1 MEEFMRPVFRNSLLV
16 ILAVLLITGYNSLFI
31 VQQYEK
37 ALVLEL
43 GKPIRVEGPGLHFKL
58 PFVQD
63 IVYVDG
69 RILNL
74 DAPPQEAPTSDQKQV
89 IVESF
94 VKFRIVDPLKFYQTM
109 QTIEQAQ
116 QRLGSVVNSSVR
128 NLLGQ
133 VPLETI
139 LTDKRSQLME
149 QVKLLVDTEVGQF
162 GIKIIDVRIKRMDL
176 PEENSQA
183 VFRRMQTQ
191 RKQEAS
197 RFRAEGERDAL
208 SIRSEG
214 DKQKVLILANAQKQ
228 SDILRGTGDAE
239 AAGIYSD
246 AYAKNPQFFE
256 FYRSLQSLRTSL
268 TTDTTTFI
276 GAPTG
281 DFFRFFYK
289 MNGK

>member
-1 MEEFMRPVFRNSLLV
+1 MRPVFRNSLLV

>member
-1 MEEFMRPVFRNSLLV
+1 MRPVLRNTLLV
-16 ILAVLLITGYNSLFI
+16 ILAIFLITGYNSLFI

-63 IVYVDG
+63 IVYIDG

-183 VFRRMQTQ
+183 VFRRMQTPVSYTHLG
-191 RKQEAS
+191 RW
-197 RFRAEGERDAL
+197 
-208 SIRSEG
+208 I
-214 DKQKVLILANAQKQ
+214 
-228 SDILRGTGDAE
+228 
-239 AAGIYSD
+239 
-246 AYAKNPQFFE
+246 
-256 FYRSLQSLRTSL
+256 
-268 TTDTTTFI
+268 
-276 GAPTG
+276 
-281 DFFRFFYK
+281 
-289 MNGK
+289 

>member
-1 MEEFMRPVFRNSLLV
+1 MRPVLRNTLLV
-16 ILAVLLITGYNSLFI
+16 ILAIFLITGYNSLFI

-63 IVYVDG
+63 IVYIDG

-139 LTDKRSQLME
+139 LTDKRSQLM
-149 QVKLLVDTEVGQF
+149 
-162 GIKIIDVRIKRMDL
+162 
-176 PEENSQA
+176 
-183 VFRRMQTQ
+183 
-191 RKQEAS
+191 
-197 RFRAEGERDAL
+197 
-208 SIRSEG
+208 
-214 DKQKVLILANAQKQ
+214 
-228 SDILRGTGDAE
+228 
-239 AAGIYSD
+239 
-246 AYAKNPQFFE
+246 
-256 FYRSLQSLRTSL
+256 
-268 TTDTTTFI
+268 
-276 GAPTG
+276 
-281 DFFRFFYK
+281 
-289 MNGK
+289 

>member
-1 MEEFMRPVFRNSLLV
+1 MRPVLRNTLLV
-16 ILAVLLITGYNSLFI
+16 ILAILLITGYSSIFI
-31 VQQYEK
+31 VQQYEQ

-63 IVYVDG
+63 VVSVDS

-109 QTIEQAQ
+109 RTIDQAQ
-116 QRLGSVVNSSVR
+116 QRLGPVVNSNVR

-139 LTDKRSQLME
+139 LTDKRSQLLE
-149 QVKLLVDTEVGQF
+149 QIKLLVDAEVNQF

-176 PEENSQA
+176 PPENSQA
-183 VFRRMQTQ
+183 VFLRMQTQ

-197 RFRAEGERDAL
+197 RFRAEGKRDAL
-208 SIRSEG
+208 SISSEG
-214 DKQKVLILANAQKQ
+214 DKQQVVILANAQKQ
-228 SDILRGTGDAE
+228 SDILRGMGDAE

-246 AYAKNPQFFE
+246 AYAKNPSFFE
-256 FYRSLQSLRTSL
+256 FYRSLQSLRLSL
-268 TTDTTTFI
+268 TANTTTFI

-281 DFFRFFYK
+281 DFFRFFYNMK
-289 MNGK
+289 GIP

>member
-1 MEEFMRPVFRNSLLV
+1 MRPVLRNTLLV
-16 ILAVLLITGYNSLFI
+16 ILAIFLITGYNALFI

>member
-1 MEEFMRPVFRNSLLV
+1 MRPVLRNTLLV
-16 ILAVLLITGYNSLFI
+16 ILAIFLITGYNSLFI

>member
-1 MEEFMRPVFRNSLLV
+1 M
-16 ILAVLLITGYNSLFI
+16 
-31 VQQYEK
+31 
-37 ALVLEL
+37 
-43 GKPIRVEGPGLHFKL
+43 
-58 PFVQD
+58 
-63 IVYVDG
+63 
-69 RILNL
+69 
-74 DAPPQEAPTSDQKQV
+74 
-89 IVESF
+89 
-94 VKFRIVDPLKFYQTM
+94 
-109 QTIEQAQ
+109 
-116 QRLGSVVNSSVR
+116 
-128 NLLGQ
+128 
-133 VPLETI
+133 
-139 LTDKRSQLME
+139 
-149 QVKLLVDTEVGQF
+149 LVDTEVGQF

>member
-1 MEEFMRPVFRNSLLV
+1 MRPVLRNTLLV
-16 ILAVLLITGYNSLFI
+16 ILAIFLITGYNSLFI

-69 RILNL
+69 RILNS